1 MTEQAKITYRVF
13 NRRTG
18 SHVATCTTLKG
29 ARRAVDRRDNEY
41 GAYVHYII
49 QTDENGVSRPR
60 M

>member
-1 MTEQAKITYRVF
+1 MFYVF

-18 SHVATCTTLKG
+18 TCVAKCKTRKE

-41 GAYVHYII
+41 GAYVHYIVDTSI
-49 QTDENGVSRPR
+49 QKEV

>member
-1 MTEQAKITYRVF
+1 MTYRIF

-18 SHVATCTTLKG
+18 SHVATCKTLKG
-29 ARRAVDRRDNEY
+29 ARRAVDRRDNAY

-49 QTDENGVSRPR
+49 ETDAAGNSRRR